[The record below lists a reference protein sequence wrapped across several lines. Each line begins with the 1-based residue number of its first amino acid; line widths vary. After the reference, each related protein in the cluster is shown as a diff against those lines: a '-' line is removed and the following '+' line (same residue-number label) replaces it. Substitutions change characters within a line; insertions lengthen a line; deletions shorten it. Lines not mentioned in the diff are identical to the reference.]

1 MNATLSCQNNC
12 EAGLERA
19 VGRELSLVL
28 ASIGCQGVVWV
39 VIYTPDED
47 IGVVE
52 CNAKFGFV
60 LVGRRLE
67 FKYDCID
74 SADTASMIYHY
85 NKVHKPK
92 PIYGLNR
99 IAAQL
104 HCLLIHT
111 REWRD

>member
-1 MNATLSCQNNC
+1 MNATPSCQNNC

-19 VGRELSLVL
+19 VGKKLSLVL

-39 VIYTPDED
+39 VMYTPDED
-47 IGVVE
+47 IRVVE
-52 CNAKFGFV
+52 CNAKFGLV

-67 FKYDCID
+67 FEYDCID
-74 SADTASMIYHY
+74 GADTASMFYHY
-85 NKVHKPK
+85 DKVHKPK
-92 PIYGLNR
+92 PISRLNR

-104 HCLLIHT
+104 YCLLIHT